1 MSKSSFTDANAS
13 SLALCLVKAIDEN
26 AAYLSEVDGAIG
38 DGDHGINM
46 KKGFDRFGT
55 IAEEKNVKAA
65 SEGFMLLG
73 STLMTEIGGSM
84 GPLYGTFFKSMGR
97 AIRNKEID
105 AAQFLAMLEAGMKG
119 VMDIGEARPGDK
131 TMLDALDP
139 AILSF
144 KSAIEQGKSFVEAL
158 DAMAK
163 AAQKGAAETVNM
175 VARVGR
181 ASRLGERSRGVQ
193 DAGATSCAI
202 ILNQIVSTAKK
213 LLNPE

>member
-1 MSKSSFTDANAS
+1 MSKSSFADTNAG
-13 SLALCLVKAIDEN
+13 SLALCLVNAIDEN
-26 AAYLSEVDGAIG
+26 AAYLSEIDGAIG

-46 KKGFDRFGT
+46 RKGFDRFLI
-55 IAEEKNVKAA
+55 IAKENNVKAA
-65 SEGFMLLG
+65 SEGLMLLG

-97 AIRNKEID
+97 AIRNKDID

-119 VMDIGEARPGDK
+119 VMDIGEAHPGDK
-131 TMLDALDP
+131 TMLDALYP
-139 AILSF
+139 AISSF
-144 KSAIEQGKSFVEAL
+144 KSAIEQGRSFVEAL

-163 AAQKGAAETVNM
+163 AAQKGAADTVNM

-202 ILNQIVSTAKK
+202 LLAALAKEAIN
-213 LLNPE
+213 LLS